1 MEKIVK
7 LMDEQIEKLKSLQG
21 GKRQGSGRP
30 KLDNKPFLVR
40 CHPSVIK
47 DVRKYAK
54 ERSQEEQQRI
64 INQQK
69 TEKL

>member
-1 MEKIVK
+1 MKQSANGKV
-7 LMDEQIEKLKSLQG
+7 QISVQ
-21 GKRQGSGRP
+21 
-30 KLDNKPFLVR
+30 
-40 CHPSVIK
+40 CHPKVIS

-69 TEKL
+69 IEKL

>member
-1 MEKIVK
+1 MKQLTNGKI
-7 LMDEQIEKLKSLQG
+7 QISVQ
-21 GKRQGSGRP
+21 
-30 KLDNKPFLVR
+30 

-69 TEKL
+69 IEKL

>member
-1 MEKIVK
+1 MGRKK
-7 LMDEQIEKLKSLQG
+7 LTNERFQI
-21 GKRQGSGRP
+21 
-30 KLDNKPFLVR
+30 R
-40 CHPSVIK
+40 CHPKVIQ

-69 TEKL
+69 IEKL

>member
-1 MEKIVK
+1 MKKSTNGKI
-7 LMDEQIEKLKSLQG
+7 QISVQ
-21 GKRQGSGRP
+21 
-30 KLDNKPFLVR
+30 
-40 CHPSVIK
+40 CHPNVIK

-69 TEKL
+69 IEKL